1 MLNHEWTDHGDAG
14 HRFVRPTMRR
24 EMEMETVQATA
35 ARRIR
40 EPSVPARTDD
50 GGCLRPMGARALASR
65 SPAKYGRAAATS
77 MAARWIRLLLGL
89 WVFALGLTLM
99 VRADLGLSSWDV
111 LHDAIRG
118 LTFLTL
124 GQAVIGISVLIVGAS
139 LALGVRPGP
148 GTVANVI
155 LVGAFVDSILRTAF
169 LAGLGSA
176 HILARLIA
184 LVAGIGAIS
193 LGTALYI
200 GAELGA
206 GPRDSLMMAVSKRL
220 HTSPGAARAGIEGS
234 VVLVGIALG
243 GAAGLG
249 TIVFAV
255 LIGPAINT
263 AFRMFRM
270 ETRSPRA
277 SVLTRSSRAIGMW
290 VQRGELGSSA
300 SAEASRYTGGRI

>member
-1 MLNHEWTDHGDAG
+1 
-14 HRFVRPTMRR
+14 
-24 EMEMETVQATA
+24 
-35 ARRIR
+35 
-40 EPSVPARTDD
+40 
-50 GGCLRPMGARALASR
+50 
-65 SPAKYGRAAATS
+65 
-77 MAARWIRLLLGL
+77 
-89 WVFALGLTLM
+89 
-99 VRADLGLSSWDV
+99 
-111 LHDAIRG
+111 RG

>member
-1 MLNHEWTDHGDAG
+1 
-14 HRFVRPTMRR
+14 
-24 EMEMETVQATA
+24 MEQTAQATA
-35 ARRIR
+35 AQRIR
-40 EPSVPARTDD
+40 EPSLPVRTDD
-50 GGCLRPMGARALASR
+50 VGCLRPMGTRAPTWR

-77 MAARWIRLLLGL
+77 MAARWFRLLLGL
-89 WVFALGLTLM
+89 LVFALGLTLM

-124 GQAVIGISVLIVGAS
+124 GQAVIGISLLIVGAS

-155 LVGAFVDSILRTAF
+155 LVGVFVDSILRTAF
-169 LAGLGSA
+169 LGDLGSA
-176 HILARLIA
+176 PVLARLIA

-220 HTSPGAARAGIEGS
+220 HVSPGTARAGIEGS
-234 VVLVGIALG
+234 VVLVGITLG

-270 ETRSPRA
+270 EARSRRT
-277 SVLTRSSRAIGMW
+277 SVLTRSFRAIGRW
-290 VQRGELGSSA
+290 ARRGELGSST
-300 SAEASRYTGGRI
+300 SVEASRYTGARI